1 MAKRERTSKS
11 LHAVAGALL
20 FSFGLAWLTANLK
33 ELAAQASTSFSS
45 EPGSPGAAVELVL
58 AALRTV
64 HAYFF
69 DQATFQAGLHS
80 ILVSFWPVILV
91 IIGATL
97 LQNAI
102 RKQFAYSRLNGS
114 FSSRDYADQQ

>member
-1 MAKRERTSKS
+1 MAKWQTTSNS
-11 LHAVAGALL
+11 FHAVTGALL

-33 ELAAQASTSFSS
+33 ELATQASTSFSS
-45 EPGSPGAAVELVL
+45 QSSSLGAAVELVL
-58 AALRTV
+58 AALRAV
-64 HAYFF
+64 HTYFF

-97 LQNAI
+97 LQYAI
-102 RKQFAYSRLNGS
+102 AYRFASPKSGRT
-114 FSSRDYADQQ
+114 FSSGEYESES